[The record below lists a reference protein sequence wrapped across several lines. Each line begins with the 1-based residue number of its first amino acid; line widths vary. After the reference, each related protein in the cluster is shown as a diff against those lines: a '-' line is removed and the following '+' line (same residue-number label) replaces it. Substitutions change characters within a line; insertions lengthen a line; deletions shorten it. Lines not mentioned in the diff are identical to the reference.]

1 MKESIFATALLA
13 WYKKNARD
21 LPWRNTQN
29 PYYIWLS
36 EVMLQQTRVAQG
48 LPYFLRFVEAYPTV
62 TDMAAA
68 SERDILRLWQG
79 LGYYS
84 RARNMHATAQYIA
97 YELGGNFPNNYKQLI
112 GLKGVGSYTA
122 AAIASFA
129 FGEKVAV
136 LDGNVYRVLA
146 RYWGIDT
153 DIAAPKAAK
162 EFGALAAQCLP
173 DTQTDLYNQAI
184 MEFGALQCTPA
195 APQCIFCPLN
205 DTCIAFATGQQSI
218 LPIKIKKTKVKNRF
232 LHYVVLEQ
240 NGQLL
245 LHERRG
251 KGIWQGLYEFL
262 CVESENEFWEVED
275 ILQNPTVK
283 PYLENTNSVQVI
295 DVQDFKHVL
304 THQILQVRF
313 VRVRVSGDTILP
325 QDDFAFY
332 TPAQV
337 ADLPKPILIANY
349 LEK

>member
-1 MKESIFATALLA
+1 MKETIFAAALTA

-62 TDMAAA
+62 ADMAAA

-97 YELGGNFPNNYKQLI
+97 HELGGNFPNNYKELI
-112 GLKGVGSYTA
+112 DLKGVGSYTA

-153 DIAAPKAAK
+153 DIASPKAAK

-173 DTQTDLYNQAI
+173 ESQTDLYNQAI

-195 APQCIFCPLN
+195 SPQCIFCPLN
-205 DTCIAFATGQQSI
+205 NTCIAFATGQQNI

-240 NGQLL
+240 NGEILM
-245 LHERRG
+245 HERRG

-262 CVESENEFWEVED
+262 CVEADSILEVED
-275 ILQNPTVK
+275 ILQNPKISHLTQNASI
-283 PYLENTNSVQVI
+283 EIQ
-295 DVQDFKHVL
+295 DVQDYKHIL
-304 THQILQVRF
+304 THQVLQVRF
-313 VRVRVSGDTILP
+313 TKIRVSGQNIIPP
-325 QDDFAFY
+325 QGFAFY
-332 TPAQV
+332 TPVQI
-337 ADLPKPILIANY
+337 ADLPKPILVANY
-349 LEK
+349 LER